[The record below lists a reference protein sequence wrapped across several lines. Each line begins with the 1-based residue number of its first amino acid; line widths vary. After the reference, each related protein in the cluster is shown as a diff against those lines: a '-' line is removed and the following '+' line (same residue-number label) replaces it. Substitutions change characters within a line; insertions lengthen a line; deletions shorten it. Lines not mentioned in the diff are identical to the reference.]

1 MESARCG
8 GNCRAAGLDSS
19 AGLRARPAPAAI
31 ASISDDLSAVSETRG
46 AEIVEVADAPEGT
59 EVGDLRDCSVK
70 EVVVVGDE
78 CLTAEEDVAG
88 NVGDDDNVALTADA
102 VFL

>member
-8 GNCRAAGLDSS
+8 GNCRTAGLDSS
-19 AGLRARPAPAAI
+19 ADLGARPAPAAI

-46 AEIVEVADAPEGT
+46 ADIVEVADTPEGI
-59 EVGDLRDCSVK
+59 EVGDLKDCSVK
-70 EVVVVGDE
+70 EVVVVGDD
-78 CLTAEEDVAG
+78 CLTAADDVAG
-88 NVGDDDNVALTADA
+88 NVGDDDNVPLTADA